1 MADLSS
7 KDGLMRYLETPPDD
21 LEDEHSLAVYDL
33 AYEEIWFL
41 PNSQNY
47 CVCFVDMVDSTSI
60 TAEIYNRQKIGQ
72 YYSIFINTMAIL
84 AKNYGARIIKNAGDA
99 LIFYFPD
106 SSDSANEAAFKDI
119 LECFTTMILARDIIN
134 AKLHSEGNLPSVSYR
149 ISADYGRVEVATS
162 TSSKGGEDLF
172 GSTMNICAK
181 INLMAEPNGIVI
193 GGDLYQIIKSFS
205 SFVNNNNN
213 VYEFRELRGGYSMGF
228 DNVYTVYRV
237 LSKNNND
244 ISEIAINSVNEL
256 FTSKR
261 TSTIKDIQTKQRQPP
276 SQLLQQN
283 QQKQQQQ
290 KYSANIMVVDDEP
303 DTVFTYKHILSAE
316 GYNVEAFTDPQEAL
330 KRFVQLPDPSSYY
343 QLVLLDIRMPR
354 LNGLQLFY
362 RIKAVSPATRIMFVS
377 ALDIA
382 EELTSILPDIKYDDI
397 IKKPL
402 KREYFISKINSVL
415 NPRPVHFESLG
426 A

>member
-1 MADLSS
+1 MRRSPEHGSDNLGAEGSLS
-7 KDGLMRYLETPPDD
+7 LF
-21 LEDEHSLAVYDL
+21 DL
-33 AYEEIWFL
+33 ASEEISFL
-41 PNSQNY
+41 DRSMN
-47 CVCFVDMVDSTSI
+47 CCIGFVDMVNSTKV
-60 TAEIYNRQKIGQ
+60 TAEISDHRKIGQ
-72 YYSIFINTMAIL
+72 YYSIFINTMAVL

-99 LIFYFPD
+99 LIFYFPETSD
-106 SSDSANEAAFKDI
+106 SSSEAAFKDI

-134 AKLHSEGNLPSVSYR
+134 AKLHSENLPSVSYR
-149 ISADYGRVEVATS
+149 ISADYGKVEVATS
-162 TSSKGGEDLF
+162 TSSKGREDLF

-181 INLMAEPNGIVI
+181 INSMAEPNGIVI

-205 SFVNNNNN
+205 FIDK
-213 VYEFRELRGGYSMGF
+213 YYQFRELRGGYSVGF
-228 DNVYTVYRV
+228 NHMYPVYRT
-237 LSKNNND
+237 LSKNNDD
-244 ISEIAINSVNEL
+244 ISEIVVNSVNEL

-261 TSTIKDIQTKQRQPP
+261 TSTIKDIQVKQQQPP

-362 RIKAVSPATRIMFVS
+362 RIKAISPKIKIMFCS
-377 ALDIA
+377 ALDVA
-382 EELTSILPDIKYDDI
+382 EEVVSILPDMKYDDI
-397 IKKPL
+397 IKKPVER
-402 KREYFISKINSVL
+402 KYFISKINSVL
-415 NPRPVHFESLG
+415 KN
-426 A
+426 